1 MCAIESQEG
10 EIDSTSPPK
19 HLLHYV
25 RAFPLAVRLAKILL
39 LEPRR
44 PILPRRCR
52 IVIHEMIRIRTMH
65 RANPS
70 LGGSICV
77 SDPMSRDTFDLLV
90 SAGMRDLA
98 MGQTFS

>member
-1 MCAIESQEG
+1 MCAIVSQEG
-10 EIDSTSPPK
+10 EMNSTSPPE

-25 RAFPLAVRLAKILL
+25 RAFPLADRLAKILL
-39 LEPRR
+39 LEPRW

-52 IVIHEMIRIRTMH
+52 FVVHGMIRIRTMH

-77 SDPMSRDTFDLLV
+77 SDPMSRDISDLLV
-90 SAGMRDLA
+90 SVDMRYFA